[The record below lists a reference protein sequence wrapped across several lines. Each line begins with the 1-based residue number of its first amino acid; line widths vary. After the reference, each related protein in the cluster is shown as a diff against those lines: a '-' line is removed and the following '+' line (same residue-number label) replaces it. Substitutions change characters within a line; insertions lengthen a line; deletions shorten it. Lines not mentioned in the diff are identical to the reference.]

1 MCSVKITDTTY
12 KGNIYPVY
20 RVYRLRQGIKGVNWG
35 YGGVAN
41 SRKKNKTRFM
51 NDSIRIKLIIG
62 LILTIFCACTNK
74 SSQSSQSSQKDSIV
88 LKRKYP
94 NYFHE
99 PIIDKSLLLSDEKL
113 PVLIAEI
120 EKRNLKEKKKANEI
134 PNFIRKT
141 LNRMTADNFSI
152 ADCGEKWQVT
162 DDVVEELPARQLVY
176 LGLGDNITLIA
187 YFSGG
192 IGESEHILIIKHK
205 NQQVTG
211 LWHSNILHDFKT
223 KKEILKFLKK
233 NIGNK
238 SEFNSYSTY
247 Y

>member
-1 MCSVKITDTTY
+1 
-12 KGNIYPVY
+12 
-20 RVYRLRQGIKGVNWG
+20 
-35 YGGVAN
+35 
-41 SRKKNKTRFM
+41 M
-51 NDSIRIKLIIG
+51 NDSIKIKLIIG

-74 SSQSSQSSQKDSIV
+74 SSQSSQKDSIV

-99 PIIDKSLLLSDEKL
+99 PIIDKTLLLSDERL
-113 PVLIAEI
+113 PLLIAEL
-120 EKRNLKEKKKANEI
+120 EKTNLKVKNKANEI
-134 PNFIRKT
+134 PNFIRKS

-152 ADCGEKWQVT
+152 ADCGGEWQVT
-162 DDVVEELPARQLVY
+162 DVVVKELPARQLVY
-176 LGLGDNITLIA
+176 LGLGDSITLIV

-192 IGESEHILIIKHK
+192 VGESEHILIFEHK

-211 LWHSNILHDFKT
+211 IWHANILHDFKT

-233 NIGNK
+233 NIGNESK
-238 SEFNSYSTY
+238 FNSNSTY